1 MHREANLEL
10 RFGNGDP
17 FLLAVRVDI
26 GGKMNRSRRSLMLS
40 EVLIRCQ
47 DSLQS

>member
-17 FLLAVRVDI
+17 FLLAVRADI
-26 GGKMNRSRRSLMLS
+26 GGKMNRFKTESNV
-40 EVLIRCQ
+40 E
-47 DSLQS
+47 